1 MKALYGGAGRR
12 HAAVATPNLGPG
24 QAGRNPET
32 FHAMKT
38 FRPAEIRNFALVGH
52 ATSGKTTLAEAML
65 YCGGAVHRLGSV
77 AQGTTVSDY
86 HVGEQQRHISVH
98 GTLLNCEWGG
108 RQLNFIDT
116 PGYLDFSSE
125 GIHAL
130 RVADFAVVVIHA
142 GHGIGVGTEMMW
154 DYAGQFGIPRIIVVN
169 ALDKEHHDFD
179 ALVAEIRARFG
190 QEIFPMQVPVDS
202 GPGFH
207 QVLDVLRSEI
217 VSYAGDRS
225 GKFTEV
231 PAMGEWAVRV
241 KAMHQELIEHIAES
255 DDTLLQKF
263 FDEGGLSEEVLRTGI
278 HPAVQRQAFIPLFC
292 TAGEMNI
299 GVARLL
305 DFIAKFG
312 SSPDDRQTVGATE
325 VATGDPCLVALNGTE
340 PVAYVF
346 KTLTDQQSGDLSIF
360 RVYSGTVRGG
370 MELYNS
376 DRRITERLGQLYRL
390 NGKLRTP
397 VEELTA
403 GDMGATVKLKDTHT
417 GNTLCDVRHGVVL
430 PKLVYPVPY
439 THAAL
444 QLNSPGDEDRLA
456 TGLVALHEEDLAFSY
471 HTDAEL
477 HQFII
482 SAQGELHLEVLFER
496 LKRRYKVDI
505 ELVPPKIRYRETIRA
520 SADARYRHKKQSGG
534 AGQFAEVWMRIE
546 PAPRDAGITFT
557 QSLTGQDVDR
567 VFVPSVEKGVHTAAN
582 EGIHGGYR
590 VTDVKIDFYGG
601 KMHTVDS
608 KDIAFQIAGY
618 FAFKEAFRNAR
629 PVLLEPIHELEI
641 RVPEEFV
648 GRVVGDISSRRGK
661 ILGMDV
667 SGRLQVL
674 RAQVPAALLHHYGT
688 VLRSLTG
695 GRGLHSEKFS
705 HYEDV
710 PPEVEKKIVG
720 EYAAARAAGTARS
733 HAHQQ

>member
-1 MKALYGGAGRR
+1 MKIA
-12 HAAVATPNLGPG
+12 
-24 QAGRNPET
+24 Q
-32 FHAMKT
+32 
-38 FRPAEIRNFALVGH
+38 PADIRNFALVGH

-65 YCGGAVHRLGSV
+65 YCGGAISRLGSV
-77 AQGTTVSDY
+77 AQGSTVSDY
-86 HVGEQQRHISVH
+86 HVGEQQRHISIH
-98 GTLLNCEWGG
+98 GTTLHCAWQG

-125 GIHAL
+125 AIHAL

-142 GHGIGVGTEMMW
+142 SHGIGVGTEMMW
-154 DYAGQFGIPRIIVVN
+154 DYAGQFGIPRIIVIN
-169 ALDKEHHDFD
+169 ALDKENYDFD
-179 ALVAEIRARFG
+179 ALVEEIRGRFG
-190 QEIFPMQVPVDS
+190 REIFPMQVPVDA

-217 VSYAGDRS
+217 VSYATDKS
-225 GKFTEV
+225 GKYTEG
-231 PAMGEWAVRV
+231 PATGVWGERV
-241 KAMHQELIEHIAES
+241 KGLHQELIEHVAET
-255 DDTLLQKF
+255 DDMLLQKF

-278 HPAVQRQAFIPLFC
+278 HPAVQRQAFVPLFC
-292 TAGEMNI
+292 TAGETNV

-305 DFIAKFG
+305 DFIARFG
-312 SSPDDRQTVGATE
+312 SSPADRRTVGATE
-325 VATGDPCLVALNGTE
+325 AASGEPCLVALDGAE

-346 KTLTDQQSGDLSIF
+346 KTLTDPQSGDLSLF
-360 RVYSGTVRGG
+360 RVYSGTVRAG

-390 NGKLRTP
+390 NGKLRTQ
-397 VEELTA
+397 VEQLSA
-403 GDMGATVKLKDTHT
+403 GDMGAAVKLRDTHT
-417 GNTLCDVRHGVVL
+417 GNTLCDPRHVVAL

-444 QLNSPGDEDRLA
+444 QLNTQGDEDRLA
-456 TGLVALHEEDLAFSY
+456 TGLAALHEEDPAFSY

-477 HQFII
+477 HQFIL

-505 ELVPPKIRYRETIRA
+505 ELRPPRIRYRETIRIGA
-520 SADARYRHKKQSGG
+520 EARYRHKKQSGG
-534 AGQFAEVWMRIE
+534 AGQFAEVWLRLE
-546 PAPRDAGITFT
+546 PAARDEGITFT
-557 QSLTGQDVDR
+557 QSLVGQDVDR
-567 VFVPSVEKGVHTAAN
+567 VFVPSVEKGVQTAAI

-590 VTDVKIDFYGG
+590 VTDVKINFFGG
-601 KMHTVDS
+601 KMHPVDS

-618 FAFKEAFRNAR
+618 FAFKEAFRQAR

-648 GRVVGDISSRRGK
+648 GRVVGDISGRRGK

-674 RAQVPAALLHHYGT
+674 RAQVPAAQLHHYGT

-695 GRGLHSEKFS
+695 GRGLHAEKFS
-705 HYEDV
+705 HYEDM
-710 PPEVEKKIVG
+710 PAELEKKIVAD
-720 EYAAARAAGTARS
+720 YTAARAAGTARS
-733 HAHQQ
+733 HAHQP

>member
-1 MKALYGGAGRR
+1 
-12 HAAVATPNLGPG
+12 
-24 QAGRNPET
+24 
-32 FHAMKT
+32 MKT
-38 FRPAEIRNFALVGH
+38 FRPAEIRNFAIVGH
-52 ATSGKTTLAEAML
+52 ATSGKTTLAEAIL
-65 YCGGAVHRLGSV
+65 YTTGAIHRLGSV
-77 AQGTTVSDY
+77 AQGSTVSDY

-98 GTLLNCEWGG
+98 GTLLNGEWRGC
-108 RQLNFIDT
+108 QLNFVDT

-142 GHGIGVGTEMMW
+142 GHGIGVGTELMW

-169 ALDKEHHDFD
+169 GLDKERYDFD
-179 ALVAEIRARFG
+179 ALVEEIRARFG
-190 QEIFPMQVPVDS
+190 REIFPMQVPVDA

-207 QVLDVLRSEI
+207 QVLDVLRSEV
-217 VSYAGDRS
+217 VSYAADRS
-225 GKFTEV
+225 GKFTEL
-231 PAMGEWAVRV
+231 PATGAWADRV
-241 KAMHQELIEHIAES
+241 KAMHQELIEHIAET

-263 FDEGGLSEEVLRTGI
+263 FDEGGLSEEMLRTGI

-292 TAGEMNI
+292 TAGETNI

-305 DFIAKFG
+305 DFITRFG
-312 SSPDDRQTVGATE
+312 SSPEDRRTVGATAVMSGE
-325 VATGDPCLVALNGTE
+325 PCLVALDGGE

-346 KTLTDQQSGDLSIF
+346 KTLTDPQSGDLSIF

-390 NGKLRTP
+390 NGKVRTP
-397 VEELTA
+397 VEELNA
-403 GDMGATVKLKDTHT
+403 GDMGAAVKLKDTHT
-417 GNTLCDVRHGVVL
+417 GNTLCDARHSVTL
-430 PKLVYPVPY
+430 PKIVYPVPY

-456 TGLVALHEEDLAFSY
+456 TGLAALHEEDPAFSY

-477 HQFII
+477 HQFIL

-505 ELVPPKIRYRETIRA
+505 ELVPPKIRYRETIRT
-520 SADARYRHKKQSGG
+520 SAEARYRHKKQSGG
-534 AGQFAEVWMRIE
+534 AGQFAEVWLRIE
-546 PAPRDAGITFT
+546 PAPRDDGLAFR

-567 VFVPSVEKGVHTAAN
+567 VFVPSVEKGVQTAAL
-582 EGIHGGYR
+582 EGIYGGYR

-601 KMHTVDS
+601 KMHPVDS

-648 GRVVGDISSRRGK
+648 GRVVGDISGRRGK
-661 ILGMDV
+661 ILGMEV
-667 SGRLQVL
+667 SGRLQIL
-674 RAQVPAALLHHYGT
+674 KAQVPAAQLHHYGT
-688 VLRSLTG
+688 ALRSLTG
-695 GRGLHSEKFS
+695 GRGLHAEKFS
-705 HYEDV
+705 HYEDL
-710 PPEVEKKIVG
+710 PAEAERKIVAD
-720 EYAAARAAGTARS
+720 YAAARAAGTAGN
-733 HAHQQ
+733 HAHQH